1 MWHAWI
7 ALLTSLAARA
17 YANSGV
23 YNLTCRNAAWQT
35 WNAKVE
41 CGSIGGRDDALLV
54 RDDGGWS
61 HAYFELIMSPGAV
74 YSISGALYAEEQG
87 ECDSSSKA
95 LWCSPS
101 VNVCPGKHYEHFND
115 GGCVAAFA
123 PKGVGVWEAFMEY
136 FTATEP
142 TMTVYIN
149 QESTTFDSWS
159 SELTVTRFM
168 WSRNTV
174 QQKFNIP
181 VNVTLGM
188 PFVLALVC

>member
-1 MWHAWI
+1 M
-7 ALLTSLAARA
+7 
-17 YANSGV
+17 
-23 YNLTCRNAAWQT
+23 
-35 WNAKVE
+35 
-41 CGSIGGRDDALLV
+41 
-54 RDDGGWS
+54 
-61 HAYFELIMSPGAV
+61 
-74 YSISGALYAEEQG
+74 
-87 ECDSSSKA
+87 
-95 LWCSPS
+95 
-101 VNVCPGKHYEHFND
+101 
-115 GGCVAAFA
+115 
-123 PKGVGVWEAFMEY
+123 GVWEAFMEY
-136 FTATEP
+136 FTATER